1 MVGKKGEI
9 GIGKQ
14 NDGKLEIVRKV
25 LPNPPTHTV
34 SKKFQQIYVI
44 LPDRNVK
51 IFEFFQ
57 PSRLKMWPA
66 AAGHTH
72 SGGRERLIFAFCV
85 CFV

>member
-9 GIGKQ
+9 GIGKA
-14 NDGKLEIVRKV
+14 ERRKV
-25 LPNPPTHTV
+25 ENSPKSPTQPSHPDV
-34 SKKFQQIYVI
+34 SRNLNRSL
-44 LPDRNVK
+44 LPDLNVK